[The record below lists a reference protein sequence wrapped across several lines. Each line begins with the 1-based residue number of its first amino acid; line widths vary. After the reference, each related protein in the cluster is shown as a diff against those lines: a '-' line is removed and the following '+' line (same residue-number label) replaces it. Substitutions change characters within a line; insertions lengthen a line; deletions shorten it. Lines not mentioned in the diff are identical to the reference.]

1 MGALTGLKILD
12 FSTLLPG
19 PYATLVMADMG
30 AEVVSVAAPD
40 RVDLV
45 TQWPPV
51 IEGTAEDGK
60 GITAAA
66 AWLGRNKKSLYI
78 NLKTEEGIEA
88 VKRLVTP
95 EEDGGGGFD
104 IILEQFR
111 PGVMD
116 RLGIGYDTLSAVNP
130 KLIFCSLTGYGQ
142 TGPMAM
148 RAGHDINYM
157 SRSGNMNQ
165 AGRRETG
172 PVLTNMQVAD
182 VAVGSMN
189 SVVSILA
196 AVNYRNNTGE
206 GQYID
211 VAMMDGMVPFNG
223 MDGASWL
230 GGGSVPEREGQM
242 LNGGGIYDFYETSD
256 GRYMSV
262 GSLEPKF
269 FADLC
274 KGLTL
279 DKDASKGQIAERFRE
294 KTLEEWC
301 RIFEKLDACVEPVL
315 TMEEMREDQ
324 QITARGMLPHV
335 KVPCSN
341 ISVQQLGNPMKLS
354 KCPVEY
360 RHAGYPTGYHT
371 DEILKELGFTDEE
384 ISKIKWA

>member
-51 IEGTAEDGK
+51 IEGTVEDGK

-274 KGLTL
+274 KGLAL

-341 ISVQQLGNPMKLS
+341 ILVQQLGNPMKLS

>member
-30 AEVVSVAAPD
+30 AEVVSVVAPD

-51 IEGTAEDGK
+51 IEGTADNGQ

-66 AWLGRNKKSLYI
+66 AWLGRNKKSVYI

-88 VKRLVTP
+88 VRRLVTP
-95 EEDGGGGFD
+95 EEQGGGGFD

-116 RLGIGYDTLSAVNP
+116 RLGIGYNTLSVINP

-165 AGRRETG
+165 AGRKETG

-230 GGGSVPEREGQM
+230 GGGKAPMREEQM
-242 LNGGGIYDFYETSD
+242 LNGGGVYDFYETSD
-256 GRYMSV
+256 GRYLSV

-274 KGLTL
+274 KGLQL
-279 DKDASKGQIAERFRE
+279 DAKADKAQIRKRFSE

-301 RIFEKLDACVEPVL
+301 DIFDKLDACVEPVL
-315 TMEEMREDQ
+315 TMEEMREDE
-324 QITARGMLPHV
+324 QIKARGMLPQV
-335 KVPCSN
+335 KVPCSEV
-341 ISVQQLGNPMKLS
+341 SVQQLGNPMKLS

-360 RHAGYPTGYHT
+360 KHAGYPAGYNT
-371 DEILKELGFTDEE
+371 DEVLKELGFNEKE
-384 ISKIKWA
+384 ITKIKWV